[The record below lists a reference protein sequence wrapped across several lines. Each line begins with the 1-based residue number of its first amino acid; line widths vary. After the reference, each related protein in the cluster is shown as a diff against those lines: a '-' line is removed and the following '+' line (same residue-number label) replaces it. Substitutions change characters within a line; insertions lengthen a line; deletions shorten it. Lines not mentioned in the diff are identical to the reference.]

1 MNALASFVP
10 VAASAADSPVK
21 IVFAL
26 LVSAGVLGLGL
37 ALVLMSGDKQGKIER
52 RLGDL
57 MQDPNAATGDGEDEE
72 FVPKGDPALAET
84 ALMQRMVGI
93 TGRLADRAGLLTRTE
108 DALEQADLPL
118 RPPEALFFYFA
129 GLFVVG
135 MLGLLVLPIPMALA
149 LALLAG
155 IGPVIMLHR
164 RRGSRLRE
172 FQMQLPSTLNLLSGS
187 MRAGF
192 SFAQGLES
200 VANEATQPTRRELQR
215 VFTESRL
222 GRPIE
227 DALEDSAQRMTSVDL
242 MWAVMAIR
250 IQREVGGNLAELLD
264 TVADTMTQRERLRLE
279 IKALTAEGRFSGW
292 VLGLFP
298 IAFAG
303 ILYLVQPDYMSV
315 LFSET
320 FGIIAI
326 IACAIMTFVGFIW
339 LRKILQI
346 EV

>member
-1 MNALASFVP
+1 MNAVPTLAVDTSIIIF
-10 VAASAADSPVK
+10 AAILAC
-21 IVFAL
+21 
-26 LVSAGVLGLGL
+26 GVLGFGL
-37 ALVLMSGDKQGKIER
+37 AMIFMSNESRGTIER

-57 MQDPNAATGDGEDEE
+57 MPEASADVEEDPFLARPDQ
-72 FVPKGDPALAET
+72 VMAET
-84 ALMQRMVGI
+84 KVMQRMVGI

-129 GLFVVG
+129 GVFVVG
-135 MLGLLVLPIPMALA
+135 IFGLLILPIGLGLGVLAA
-149 LALLAG
+149 AAVV
-155 IGPVIMLHR
+155 PVVLLHR
-164 RRGSRLRE
+164 RRRKRLRN
-172 FQMQLPSTLNLLSGS
+172 FQMQLPDTLSLLAGS

-192 SFAQGLES
+192 SFAQGLET
-200 VANEATQPTRRELQR
+200 VANEAAEPTRRELQR

-227 DALEDSAQRMTSVDL
+227 DALEDSANRMGSVDL

-264 TVADTMTQRERLRLE
+264 TVADTMTQRERIRGE

-292 VLGLFP
+292 ILGIFP

-303 ILYLVQPDYMSV
+303 VLYLVQPNYISV
-315 LFSET
+315 LFEDTDGLMAVAASLVMT
-320 FGIIAI
+320 GIG
-326 IACAIMTFVGFIW
+326 FVW
-339 LRKILQI
+339 LRKILAI

>member
-1 MNALASFVP
+1 
-10 VAASAADSPVK
+10 
-21 IVFAL
+21 
-26 LVSAGVLGLGL
+26 
-37 ALVLMSGDKQGKIER
+37 
-52 RLGDL
+52 
-57 MQDPNAATGDGEDEE
+57 
-72 FVPKGDPALAET
+72 
-84 ALMQRMVGI
+84 MQRMVGI

-135 MLGLLVLPIPMALA
+135 LLGLLVLPLPLA
-149 LALLAG
+149 LVFAALVG
-155 IGPVIMLHR
+155 VVPVVMLHR
-164 RRGSRLRE
+164 RRRGRLRE
-172 FQMQLPSTLNLLSGS
+172 FQEQLPGTLNLLSGS

-200 VANEATQPTRRELQR
+200 VANEASQPTRRELQR

-292 VLGLFP
+292 ILGIFP
-298 IAFAG
+298 VAFAG
-303 ILYLVQPDYMSV
+303 ILYLVQPDYMGV
-315 LFSET
+315 LFEESI
-320 FGIIAI
+320 GIMAI
-326 IACAIMTFVGFIW
+326 IASAIMTFVGFIW

>member
-1 MNALASFVP
+1 MNALVL
-10 VAASAADSPVK
+10 AASSDSPVK

-26 LVSAGVLGLGL
+26 LVAAGVLGLGL
-37 ALVLMSGDKQGKIER
+37 AVVLMTGDRRGRIER
-52 RLGDL
+52 RLGVL
-57 MQDPNAATGDGEDEE
+57 LEEPTPEGEEE
-72 FVPKGDPALAET
+72 DDSFVPKGDQALAET
-84 ALMQRMVGI
+84 ALLQRMVGI
-93 TGRLADRAGLLTRTE
+93 TGQLAERAGLLTRTE

-135 MLGLLVLPIPMALA
+135 LLGLLVLPIPMALG

-155 IGPVIMLHR
+155 VVPVIMLHR
-164 RRGSRLRE
+164 RRRTRLRE
-172 FQMQLPSTLNLLSGS
+172 FQAQLPGTLNLLSGS

-292 VLGLFP
+292 ILGIFP
-298 IAFAG
+298 VAFAG
-303 ILYLVQPDYMSV
+303 VLYLIQPDYMGV
-315 LFSET
+315 LFQESI
-320 FGIIAI
+320 GIMAVIAS
-326 IACAIMTFVGFIW
+326 AVMTFIGFIW

>member
-1 MNALASFVP
+1 MNVAALA
-10 VAASAADSPVK
+10 VATTDSPTK
-21 IVFAL
+21 LIFAIL
-26 LVSAGVLGLGL
+26 IAAGVLGLGL
-37 ALVLMSGDKQGKIER
+37 AIVLMSGDKRGKIEQ
-52 RLGDL
+52 RLGDVL
-57 MQDPNAATGDGEDEE
+57 REPDVADEADGEDI
-72 FVPKGDPALAET
+72 FMPRDQALAET
-84 ALMQRMVGI
+84 AVLQRMVGL
-93 TGRLADRAGLLTRTE
+93 TGRLADRAGLLSRTE

-135 MLGLLVLPIPMALA
+135 MLGLLVLPIPIAFVLA
-149 LALLAG
+149 AITAV
-155 IGPVIMLHR
+155 IPVVMLHR
-164 RRGSRLRE
+164 RRKKRLRE
-172 FQMQLPSTLNLLSGS
+172 FQMQLPGTLNLLSGS

-227 DALEDSAQRMTSVDL
+227 DALEDSANRMSSIDM

-279 IKALTAEGRFSGW
+279 IKSLTAEARFSGW
-292 VLGLFP
+292 ILGIFP
-298 IAFAG
+298 AVFAG

-315 LFSET
+315 LFSESL
-320 FGIIAI
+320 GVMAVIA
-326 IACAIMTFVGFIW
+326 AAVMTFFGALW
-339 LRKILQI
+339 LRKLLQI
-346 EV
+346 EA

>member
-1 MNALASFVP
+1 MIGL
-10 VAASAADSPVK
+10 
-21 IVFAL
+21 VFAIL
-26 LVSAGVLGLGL
+26 LAAAVLAFAMAMLF
-37 ALVLMSGDKQGKIER
+37 MSRDNRGKLEQ
-52 RLGDL
+52 RLGELGSGSSEEVDEF
-57 MQDPNAATGDGEDEE
+57 DPFNQED
-72 FVPKGDPALAET
+72 PSLAET
-84 ALMQRMVGI
+84 AVMKRMVGI

-108 DALEQADLPL
+108 DALVQADLPL

-129 GLFVVG
+129 ALVAVAL
-135 MLGLLVLPIPMALA
+135 LGFLMFPPPLA
-149 LALLAG
+149 LILVAVTAVIPIG
-155 IGPVIMLHR
+155 ILHR
-164 RRGSRLRE
+164 RRGKRLRD
-172 FQMQLPSTLNLLSGS
+172 FQLQLPDTLNLLSGS

-200 VANEATQPTRRELQR
+200 VANEASEPTRRELQR

-227 DALEDSAQRMTSVDL
+227 DALEDSANRMSSVDM

-264 TVADTMTQRERLRLE
+264 TVSDTMTQRERIRLE
-279 IKALTAEGRFSGW
+279 IKALTAEGRFSGY
-292 VLGLFP
+292 VLGIFP

-303 ILYLVQPDYMSV
+303 VLYVAQPAYIST
-315 LFSET
+315 LFENT
-320 FGIIAI
+320 FGLM
-326 IACAIMTFVGFIW
+326 ACGGALVMMFFGFIW

>member
-1 MNALASFVP
+1 MNALVL
-10 VAASAADSPVK
+10 AASSDSPVK

-26 LVSAGVLGLGL
+26 LVAAGVLGLGL
-37 ALVLMSGDKQGKIER
+37 AVVLMTGDRRGRIER
-52 RLGDL
+52 RLGVL
-57 MQDPNAATGDGEDEE
+57 LEEPTPEGEEE
-72 FVPKGDPALAET
+72 DDSFVPKGDQALAET
-84 ALMQRMVGI
+84 ALLQRMVGI
-93 TGRLADRAGLLTRTE
+93 TGQLAERAGLLTRTE

-118 RPPEALFFYFA
+118 RPPEALFCYFA

-135 MLGLLVLPIPMALA
+135 LLGLLVLPIPMALG

-155 IGPVIMLHR
+155 VVPVIMLHR
-164 RRGSRLRE
+164 RRRTRLRE
-172 FQMQLPSTLNLLSGS
+172 FQAQLPGTLNLLSGS

-292 VLGLFP
+292 ILGIFP
-298 IAFAG
+298 VAFAG
-303 ILYLVQPDYMSV
+303 VLYLIQPDYMGV
-315 LFSET
+315 LFQESI
-320 FGIIAI
+320 GIMAVIAS
-326 IACAIMTFVGFIW
+326 AVMTFIGFIW

>member
-1 MNALASFVP
+1 MSACATFATVLA
-10 VAASAADSPVK
+10 ATTDSPAK
-21 IVFAL
+21 LVFAL
-26 LVSAGVLGLGL
+26 LIAAGVLGLGL
-37 ALVLMSGDKQGKIER
+37 ALVLMSGDSKGKIER

-57 MQDPNAATGDGEDEE
+57 MQEARPEEEGEDDES

-135 MLGLLVLPIPMALA
+135 MLGLLVLPIPMALG
-149 LALLAG
+149 LALVAG

-164 RRGSRLRE
+164 RRGKRLRE
-172 FQMQLPSTLNLLSGS
+172 FQMQLPGTLNLLSGS

-264 TVADTMTQRERLRLE
+264 TVADTMTQRERIRGE

-292 VLGLFP
+292 ILGVFP
-298 IAFAG
+298 AAFAG
-303 ILYLVQPDYMSV
+303 VLYIVQPTYIGT
-315 LFSET
+315 LFENTMGLVALGVS
-320 FGIIAI
+320 AV
-326 IACAIMTFVGFIW
+326 MTFIGFLW
-339 LRKILQI
+339 LRKILAI

>member
-1 MNALASFVP
+1 MRLVFSVLIAAAVLALTM
-10 VAASAADSPVK
+10 
-21 IVFAL
+21 AL
-26 LVSAGVLGLGL
+26 LFMSRDGRGGL
-37 ALVLMSGDKQGKIER
+37 ER
-52 RLGDL
+52 RLGEYTNL
-57 MQDPNAATGDGEDEE
+57 ATDEIEE
-72 FVPKGDPALAET
+72 FDPLSREDPTLAET
-84 ALMQRMVGI
+84 AVMKRMVGI
-93 TGRLADRAGLLTRTE
+93 TGRLAERAGLLTRTE

-129 GLFVVG
+129 ALVTIAIFGFLV
-135 MLGLLVLPIPMALA
+135 MPLGLAFVLVAVAAILPVGL
-149 LALLAG
+149 
-155 IGPVIMLHR
+155 LHR
-164 RRGSRLRE
+164 RRTKRLRN
-172 FQMQLPSTLNLLSGS
+172 FQLQLPDTLNLLSGS

-200 VANEATQPTRRELQR
+200 VADEATEPTRRELQR

-227 DALEDSAQRMTSVDL
+227 DALEDSANRMASVDL

-264 TVADTMTQRERLRLE
+264 TVADTMTQRERIRLE

-292 VLGLFP
+292 VLGVFP

-303 ILYLVQPDYMSV
+303 VLYMVQPDYIST
-315 LFSET
+315 LFQNT
-320 FGIIAI
+320 FGVMALIASGV
-326 IACAIMTFVGFIW
+326 MTFFGFIW

>member
-1 MNALASFVP
+1 MSSTVATVLAASSAMRTVFAATIALAVL
-10 VAASAADSPVK
+10 A
-21 IVFAL
+21 FAL
-26 LVSAGVLGLGL
+26 AMIF
-37 ALVLMSGDKQGKIER
+37 MSRDRRGRLEQ

-57 MQDPNAATGDGEDEE
+57 ALPSTEEVEEIDPLNHED
-72 FVPKGDPALAET
+72 PTLAES
-84 ALMQRMVGI
+84 AVMKRMVGI

-129 GLFVVG
+129 GL
-135 MLGLLVLPIPMALA
+135 LGITVLGFLLAPIGIALVLIVVAA
-149 LALLAG
+149 
-155 IGPVIMLHR
+155 IVPVGLLHR
-164 RRGSRLRE
+164 RRTKRLRN
-172 FQMQLPSTLNLLSGS
+172 FQLQLPDTLNLLSGS

-200 VANEATQPTRRELQR
+200 VANEATEPTRRELQR

-227 DALEDSAQRMTSVDL
+227 DALEDSANRMGSVDM

-264 TVADTMTQRERLRLE
+264 TVADTMTQRERIRLE

-292 VLGLFP
+292 VLGVFP
-298 IAFAG
+298 VAFAG
-303 ILYLVQPDYMSV
+303 VLYVSQPDYIST
-315 LFSET
+315 LFENT
-320 FGIIAI
+320 FGIM
-326 IACAIMTFVGFIW
+326 ACIGAAVMMFFGFIW

>member
-1 MNALASFVP
+1 VNAFL
-10 VAASAADSPVK
+10 VAASATDSSAK
-21 IVFAL
+21 LLFAG
-26 LVSAGVLGLGL
+26 LVAAGVLGLGL
-37 ALVLMSGDKQGKIER
+37 AVVLMSGDKRGKIEQ

-57 MQDPNAATGDGEDEE
+57 AREPRAESLDVEEDS
-72 FVPKGDPALAET
+72 FVPREQALAET
-84 ALMQRMVGI
+84 AVLQRMVGI

-129 GLFVVG
+129 GLAVVG
-135 MLGLLVLPIPMALA
+135 LLGLLIMPIPLA
-149 LALLAG
+149 LILAAATAVVP
-155 IGPVIMLHR
+155 IVMLHR
-164 RRGSRLRE
+164 RRKKRLRE
-172 FQMQLPSTLNLLSGS
+172 FQMQLPGTLNLLAGS

-222 GRPIE
+222 GRPVE
-227 DALEDSAQRMTSVDL
+227 DAMEDSANRMSSIDL

-264 TVADTMTQRERLRLE
+264 TVSDTMTQRERLRLE
-279 IKALTAEGRFSGW
+279 IKSLTAEARFSGW
-292 VLGLFP
+292 ILGTFP

-315 LFSET
+315 LFTESI
-320 FGIIAI
+320 GIIAV
-326 IACAIMTFVGFIW
+326 IASGVMTFAGFIW
-339 LRKILQI
+339 LRKLLQI
-346 EV
+346 ET

>member
-1 MNALASFVP
+1 MNS
-10 VAASAADSPVK
+10 VA
-21 IVFAL
+21 
-26 LVSAGVLGLGL
+26 
-37 ALVLMSGDKQGKIER
+37 
-52 RLGDL
+52 
-57 MQDPNAATGDGEDEE
+57 
-72 FVPKGDPALAET
+72 PALAVDMSIVVYAGIFACAVLAFGMAMIFMSNERRTTIEKRLSEIMPAEPDELDDDAFLARPDQVMAET
-84 ALMQRMVGI
+84 KVMQRMVGI

-129 GLFVVG
+129 GVFVIG
-135 MLGLLVLPIPMALA
+135 IFGLLLLGAALGV
-149 LALLAG
+149 ALLFAAAVV
-155 IGPVIMLHR
+155 PVVLLHR
-164 RRGSRLRE
+164 RRRKRLRN
-172 FQMQLPSTLNLLSGS
+172 FQMQLPDTLSLLAGS

-192 SFAQGLES
+192 SFAQGLET
-200 VANEATQPTRRELQR
+200 VANEAAEPTRRELQR

-227 DALEDSAQRMTSVDL
+227 DALEDSANRMGSVDL

-264 TVADTMTQRERLRLE
+264 TVADTMTQRERIRGE

-292 VLGLFP
+292 ILGIFP

-303 ILYLVQPDYMSV
+303 VLYVVQPDYIST
-315 LFSET
+315 LFQDSD
-320 FGIIAI
+320 GLIAI
-326 IACAIMTFVGFIW
+326 GASLVMTGIGFVW
-339 LRKILQI
+339 LRKILAI